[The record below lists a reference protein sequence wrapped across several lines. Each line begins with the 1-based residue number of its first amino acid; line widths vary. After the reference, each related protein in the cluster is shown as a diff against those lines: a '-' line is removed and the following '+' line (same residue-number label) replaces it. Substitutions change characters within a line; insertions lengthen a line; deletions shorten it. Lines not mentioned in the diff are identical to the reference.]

1 MAVNP
6 GVWGID
12 IGQCALKALRLEQ
25 VNGVITAT
33 AFDYVE
39 HPKILSQPD
48 ANPDELT
55 REALEKFL
63 SRNPTKGDL
72 IAMSVPGQSG
82 LARFVKLPPVEEK
95 KIVDIV
101 KFEAK
106 QQIPFPLDEVVW
118 DYQKVSEGTVTD
130 GFAMDTE
137 IGLFAM
143 KRDMIN
149 RFIGHFQAVKL
160 EVHHVQMT
168 PLALA
173 NFVTYELLKR
183 GGIDGEPAPTP
194 GMGKKKCVVALDI
207 GTDASN
213 LIITDGARIIWQR
226 PIPVGGNHFTR
237 ALTKEL
243 KLTFAK
249 AEHLKR
255 NAAKSPELANIL
267 KALRPVLQEFVQE
280 VQRSLGYFTNTHR
293 DAQVEYMVGLGSA
306 FKLPG
311 LQKFL
316 ADKLSLEVRKPDKF
330 ARIGGEAVTDAPAF
344 KENILSFPVA
354 YGLAL
359 QGLGIARLTTNLLPP
374 EISFERMIRA
384 KKPYAVAAAAA
395 LLLGTTVLAY
405 GYSVPLSDVTD
416 ERIKVSLEK
425 AKTVVSSASSLDR
438 QIADKKAEIDKT
450 QTEVESI
457 IAGQYEREN
466 WVKVNQFVN
475 ESVPIP
481 GPADDTKAPIPGYHN
496 MVGPNLEHYWRTTP
510 GKRAIVKLQE
520 RVGKGVDPVTA
531 IADDDMR
538 EHLAMLD
545 IEAVYSRHT
554 KDLKAFYTALEDQR
568 KRNVGGTLSF
578 PGSWLAPDEWWER
591 KPDRP
596 HPPMNERRELN
607 VREELKPEGEGWVV
621 EVRGY
626 TYWHPTQT
634 AETEKFIVDTLLRN
648 IIDRSRKGPEPKTDE
663 EKKAA
668 EAQPINGKISHAFLY
683 TFADGGEDKN
693 PAADTFR
700 YIRTSLI
707 DPIANGS
714 ATGAGGPGIGMGEG
728 GGGKLGGGP
737 PAPAAPGMSIPGGMM
752 GGPGGAGMGAWQPL
766 GSAGAAGGG
775 GGGYMGGGMS
785 MMGGAGMMG
794 GGPGFGGPMAP
805 GFGKIGG
812 PTPPGLPSGPGGPRG
827 AGPPGVSGPGESPG
841 PGASATP
848 PKGVK
853 VKPRFEFV
861 IIFTWKEPIP
871 SDKLRPIKKIEAP
884 VTTGPMAPGGMPGG
898 APSPSPPPPPSGD
911 GGGLS
916 AGAGRK
922 GGDD

>member
-1 MAVNP
+1 MAAVNP

-25 VNGVITAT
+25 INGVVTAT

-63 SRNPTKGDL
+63 SRNPTKGDQ

-173 NFVTYELLKR
+173 NYMTYDLLKR
-183 GGIDGEPAPTP
+183 GGIDGEVAPAQTI
-194 GMGKKKCVVALDI
+194 GKKKCVVALDI

-267 KALRPVLQEFVQE
+267 KALRPVLQEFVGE

-316 ADKLSLEVRKPDKF
+316 ADKLSLEVRKADKF
-330 ARIGGEAVTDAPAF
+330 NRLTGEAITGAPVF
-344 KENILSFPVA
+344 RENLLSYPVA

-359 QGLGIARLTTNLLPP
+359 QGLGTARLATNLLPP
-374 EISFERMIRA
+374 EITFERKIRA

-405 GYSVPLSDVTD
+405 GYSIPLSDVSDPKIEQAITKAKIRTDLLGFHIEMTRQEATDQLKTLGCKKVTD
-416 ERIKVSLEK
+416 E
-425 AKTVVSSASSLDR
+425 
-438 QIADKKAEIDKT
+438 
-450 QTEVESI
+450 
-457 IAGQYEREN
+457 Y
-466 WVKVNQFVN
+466 
-475 ESVPIP
+475 
-481 GPADDTKAPIPGYHN
+481 
-496 MVGPNLEHYWRTTP
+496 
-510 GKRAIVKLQE
+510 
-520 RVGKGVDPVTA
+520 
-531 IADDDMR
+531 
-538 EHLAMLD
+538 
-545 IEAVYSRHT
+545 
-554 KDLKAFYTALEDQR
+554 
-568 KRNVGGTLSF
+568 
-578 PGSWLAPDEWWER
+578 
-591 KPDRP
+591 
-596 HPPMNERRELN
+596 
-607 VREELKPEGEGWVV
+607 
-621 EVRGY
+621 
-626 TYWHPTQT
+626 
-634 AETEKFIVDTLLRN
+634 
-648 IIDRSRKGPEPKTDE
+648 
-663 EKKAA
+663 
-668 EAQPINGKISHAFLY
+668 
-683 TFADGGEDKN
+683 
-693 PAADTFR
+693 
-700 YIRTSLI
+700 
-707 DPIANGS
+707 
-714 ATGAGGPGIGMGEG
+714 
-728 GGGKLGGGP
+728 
-737 PAPAAPGMSIPGGMM
+737 
-752 GGPGGAGMGAWQPL
+752 
-766 GSAGAAGGG
+766 AGALNAIGCALPAGD
-775 GGGYMGGGMS
+775 
-785 MMGGAGMMG
+785 
-794 GGPGFGGPMAP
+794 
-805 GFGKIGG
+805 
-812 PTPPGLPSGPGGPRG
+812 RH
-827 AGPPGVSGPGESPG
+827 VS
-841 PGASATP
+841 
-848 PKGVK
+848 
-853 VKPRFEFV
+853 
-861 IIFTWKEPIP
+861 
-871 SDKLRPIKKIEAP
+871 
-884 VTTGPMAPGGMPGG
+884 
-898 APSPSPPPPPSGD
+898 
-911 GGGLS
+911 
-916 AGAGRK
+916 
-922 GGDD
+922 

>member
-1 MAVNP
+1 MAAVNP

-25 VNGVITAT
+25 INGVVTAT

-63 SRNPTKGDL
+63 SRNPTKGDQ

-173 NFVTYELLKR
+173 NYMTYDLLKR
-183 GGIDGEPAPTP
+183 GGIDGEVAPAQTI
-194 GMGKKKCVVALDI
+194 GKKKCVVALDI

-267 KALRPVLQEFVQE
+267 KALRPVLQEFVGE

-293 DAQVEYMVGLGSA
+293 DAQVEYMIGLGSA

-316 ADKLSLEVRKPDKF
+316 ADKLSLEVKKADKF
-330 ARIGGEAVTDAPAF
+330 NRLTGESVTDAPVF
-344 KENILSFPVA
+344 KENLLSYPVA

-359 QGLGIARLTTNLLPP
+359 QGLTTARLSTNLLPP
-374 EISFERMIRA
+374 EISFERKIRA
-384 KKPYAVAAAAA
+384 KKPYTVAAAAA
-395 LLLGTTVLAY
+395 LLFGTTVLAF
-405 GYSVPLSDVTD
+405 GYSVPLSDVSDPKIESAIT
-416 ERIKVSLEK
+416 K
-425 AKTVVSSASSLDR
+425 AKGVVTQATTLDK
-438 QIADKKAEIDKT
+438 QIADKKKEISDT
-450 QTEVESI
+450 QIEVESI
-457 IAGQYEREN
+457 VAGQSERKN
-466 WVKVNQFVN
+466 WMAMDKFIN
-475 ESVPIP
+475 ESVPVP
-481 GPADDTKAPIPGYHN
+481 GPNGN
-496 MVGPNLEHYWRTTP
+496 MLDQVQERYWRTMP
-510 GKRAIVKLQE
+510 GPRAVEKLKE
-520 RVGKGVDPVTA
+520 RVARGVDPVDAVAEDDFREFLATA
-531 IADDDMR
+531 
-538 EHLAMLD
+538 D
-545 IEAVYSRHT
+545 IEAVYCRFT
-554 KDLKAFYTALEDQR
+554 KDLKAYYTKLEEKGR
-568 KRNVGGTLSF
+568 AEIRGATGRGF
-578 PGSWLAPDEWWER
+578 PGSDFAPEEWW
-591 KPDRP
+591 KVDANTKLPFPDSAK
-596 HPPMNERRELN
+596 ED
-607 VREELKPEGEGWVV
+607 LKPEGEGWVF
-621 EVRGY
+621 EIRGY
-626 TYWHPTQT
+626 TYWKPDDKAQT
-634 AETEKFIVDTLLRN
+634 NQFIMNTLLRN
-648 IIDRSRKGPEPKTDE
+648 IVARSRTWTEEQKKGLTPEQLKQVADD
-663 EKKAA
+663 
-668 EAQPINGKISHAFLY
+668 PIRGKLTHAFLY
-683 TFADGGEDKN
+683 NVWDDKT
-693 PAADTFR
+693 PSQGSFKM
-700 YIRTSLI
+700 ISGSLI
-707 DPIANGS
+707 NSMVPDGDNAAGASGGMGGMGGTEGYGPPAGMGGGR
-714 ATGAGGPGIGMGEG
+714 ALPGAGGLPGASG
-728 GGGKLGGGP
+728 GGAASGGW
-737 PAPAAPGMSIPGGMM
+737 S
-752 GGPGGAGMGAWQPL
+752 PL
-766 GSAGAAGGG
+766 GSAGGSGSGAAAGGVTTG
-775 GGGYMGGGMS
+775 GMGGGMYGPS
-785 MMGGAGMMG
+785 SGSASGMSIPNLPKTG
-794 GGPGFGGPMAP
+794 S
-805 GFGKIGG
+805 G
-812 PTPPGLPSGPGGPRG
+812 PTTPGTTEPSTG
-827 AGPPGVSGPGESPG
+827 
-841 PGASATP
+841 TI
-848 PKGVK
+848 K
-853 VKPRFEFV
+853 VKPRYEFIV
-861 IIFTWKEPIP
+861 VFTWKEPTP
-871 SDKLRPIKKIEAP
+871 SDKLRPIKVAEKPAAAAP
-884 VTTGPMAPGGMPGG
+884 AASGPM
-898 APSPSPPPPPSGD
+898 PSPSVPK
-911 GGGLS
+911 GGS
-916 AGAGRK
+916 NK
-922 GGDD
+922 GGDDEGGGGLNIRGGGKDPD

>member
-12 IGQCALKALRLEQ
+12 IGQCALKALRLEL
-25 VNGVITAT
+25 VNGAVTAT

-72 IAMSVPGQSG
+72 VAMSVPGQSG

-149 RFIGHFQAVKL
+149 RFIGHFQAVKM

-173 NFVTYELLKR
+173 NYMTYDLLRR
-183 GGIDGEPAPTP
+183 GGIDGEAAPAQTV
-194 GMGKKKCVVALDI
+194 GKKQCVVALDI

-267 KALRPVLQEFVQE
+267 KALRPVLQEFVGE

-293 DAQVEYMVGLGSA
+293 DAQVQYMVGLGSA

-316 ADKLSLEVRKPDKF
+316 ADKLSLEVRKPDRF
-330 ARIGGEAVTDAPAF
+330 NRIAGEAVTDAPVF
-344 KENILSFPVA
+344 KENVLSFPVA

-359 QGLGIARLTTNLLPP
+359 QGLGIARLSTNLLPP
-374 EISFERMIRA
+374 EISFDRKIRG

-405 GYSVPLSDVTD
+405 GYSVPLADATDKRISDS
-416 ERIKVSLEK
+416 ISK
-425 AKTVVSSASSLDR
+425 AKSVVSTAGSLDS
-438 QIADKKAEIDKT
+438 QIRSKKEEIDKT
-450 QTEVESI
+450 QMEVESI
-457 IAGQYEREN
+457 IAGQTERKN
-466 WVKVNQFVN
+466 WIEINKFVN

-481 GPADDTKAPIPGYHN
+481 GPIDPAKQPIPGYHN
-496 MVGPNLEHYWRTTP
+496 MVEAFRMPNGAVVDPRKYWDSVP
-510 GKRAIVKLQE
+510 GKRAIVKLNE
-520 RVGKGVDPVTA
+520 RVGKGIDPINA
-531 IADDDMR
+531 LADDDMR
-538 EHLAMLD
+538 EHLAMVD
-545 IEAVYSRHT
+545 IEAVYCRYVS
-554 KDLKAFYTALEDQR
+554 DLKGFYELLERQR
-568 KRNVGGTLSF
+568 RDKVGGPLSF
-578 PGSWLAPDEWWER
+578 PGSFLAPDDWWDR
-591 KPDRP
+591 KSDRTQ
-596 HPPMNERRELN
+596 PPPAG
-607 VREELKPEGEGWVV
+607 VREEKKPEGEGWVF
-621 EVRGY
+621 EVRGS
-626 TYWHPTQT
+626 TYWHPEPGSQ
-634 AETEKFIVDTLLRN
+634 ADVFIMETFLRN
-648 IIDRSRKGPEPKTDE
+648 LIERSRPGPEPKTEE
-663 EKKAA
+663 EKKKLA
-668 EAQPINGKISHAFLY
+668 ETEPIKGKISYAFLY

-693 PAADTFR
+693 PAAGTFR
-700 YIRTSLI
+700 YIRGSLI
-707 DPIANGS
+707 DPLA
-714 ATGAGGPGIGMGEG
+714 G
-728 GGGKLGGGP
+728 GGGGSGGP
-737 PAPAAPGMSIPGGMM
+737 AGMGDMAASRGPSGPGMPGAMVPGGLSVPGGMGGGGAM
-752 GGPGGAGMGAWQPL
+752 GGGWSPL
-766 GSAGAAGGG
+766 GSAGGGSST
-775 GGGYMGGGMS
+775 GYGTGMGMGMGS
-785 MMGGAGMMG
+785 FLGG
-794 GGPGFGGPMAP
+794 GGPGGPSA
-805 GFGKIGG
+805 
-812 PTPPGLPSGPGGPRG
+812 GLGGPGGLSGPPV
-827 AGPPGVSGPGESPG
+827 PPGVPGPVGPGVIGEG
-841 PGASATP
+841 PGTTPATSTP
-848 PKGVK
+848 
-853 VKPRFEFV
+853 
-861 IIFTWKEPIP
+861 
-871 SDKLRPIKKIEAP
+871 
-884 VTTGPMAPGGMPGG
+884 
-898 APSPSPPPPPSGD
+898 
-911 GGGLS
+911 
-916 AGAGRK
+916 AGK
-922 GGDD
+922 

>member
-12 IGQCALKALRLEQ
+12 IGQCALKALRLEL
-25 VNGVITAT
+25 VNGAVTAT

-72 IAMSVPGQSG
+72 VAMSVPGQSG

-160 EVHHVQMT
+160 EVHFVQMA

-183 GGIDGEPAPTP
+183 GGPDGEAQPAQVV
-194 GMGKKKCVVALDI
+194 GKKKCVVALDI
-207 GTDASN
+207 GTDGSN
-213 LIITDGARIIWQR
+213 LIITDGGRIIWQR

-267 KALRPVLQEFVQE
+267 KALRPVLQEFVGE

-311 LQKFL
+311 LQKYL
-316 ADKLSLEVRKPDKF
+316 ADKLNLDVRKPDKY
-330 ARIGGEAVTDAPAF
+330 ARIAGEAVTDAPVF
-344 KENILSFPVA
+344 KENVLSYPVA
-354 YGLAL
+354 YGLAI
-359 QGLGIARLTTNLLPP
+359 QGLGVARLVTNLLPP
-374 EISFERMIRA
+374 EISFARKIRA

-405 GYSVPLSDVTD
+405 GYSVPLADVSDKKISDAIT
-416 ERIKVSLEK
+416 K
-425 AKTVVSSASSLDR
+425 AKGVVGEAKRVDT
-438 QIADKKAEIDKT
+438 QIAEKKADIDKT
-450 QTEVESI
+450 STDVESI
-457 IAGQYEREN
+457 IAGKSEREN
-466 WVKVNQFVN
+466 WLAVNRFVN

-481 GPADDTKAPIPGYHN
+481 GPRG
-496 MVGPNLEHYWRTTP
+496 NLLRSDYLLGLWSTEP
-510 GKRAIVKLQE
+510 GKRALQKYE
-520 RVGKGVDPVTA
+520 QRLAKGIDPLEA
-531 IADDDMR
+531 FKEDDHR
-538 EHLAMLD
+538 EHLAMVD
-545 IEAVYSRHT
+545 IEATYCRHT
-554 KDLKAFYTALEDQR
+554 TNLKGVYEALEKKQR
-568 KRNVGGTLSF
+568 ELYGGYRSF
-578 PGSWLAPDEWWER
+578 EGSYLNPTDWWES
-591 KPDRP
+591 KADRP
-596 HPPMNERRELN
+596 VPPAPADT
-607 VREELKPEGEGWVV
+607 VREELKPDGEGWVY
-621 EVRGY
+621 EVRGS
-626 TYWHPTQT
+626 TYWHPDSGKQ
-634 AETEKFIVDTLLRN
+634 TEKFIVETLLRN
-648 IIDRSRKGPEPKTDE
+648 IIEGSRPQPLPKTDDE
-663 EKKAA
+663 KVLAEAKKKA
-668 EAQPINGKISHAFLY
+668 EADAIRGKISHAFMFHLW
-683 TFADGGEDKN
+683 TDKN
-693 PAADTFR
+693 PTPNSFQV
-700 YIRTSLI
+700 IRRSLI
-707 DPIANGS
+707 DPAIAAASGGG
-714 ATGAGGPGIGMGEG
+714 GAMGMGEGGPGIGGPGFGKPGGMPGGMPGAPGEG
-728 GGGKLGGGP
+728 GGFGMATGGW
-737 PAPAAPGMSIPGGMM
+737 APLTGF
-752 GGPGGAGMGAWQPL
+752 
-766 GSAGAAGGG
+766 GGG
-775 GGGYMGGGMS
+775 GGA
-785 MMGGAGMMG
+785 AGPG
-794 GGPGFGGPMAP
+794 EGGPGFGMPGMPMP
-805 GFGKIGG
+805 GMPMFG
-812 PTPPGLPSGPGGPRG
+812 GPGGIGGLRPLAPPSSPGVGGPG
-827 AGPPGVSGPGESPG
+827 AGPPVSAAPPGGGFGEGGAGPGLPVQ
-841 PGASATP
+841 TP

-853 VKPRFEFV
+853 VKPRYEFV
-861 IIFTWKEPIP
+861 IIFTWREPTP
-871 SDKLRPIKKIEAP
+871 SDKLRPIKIAEPTAP
-884 VTTGPMAPGGMPGG
+884 
-898 APSPSPPPPPSGD
+898 
-911 GGGLS
+911 
-916 AGAGRK
+916 AGAGGY
-922 GGDD
+922 GGMGGFTPTSPTSPTPPGPGEGESSLGGLRGKVGD

>member
-25 VNGVITAT
+25 INGVITAT

-63 SRNPTKGDL
+63 SRNPTKGDI

-173 NFVTYELLKR
+173 NFVTYDLLKR
-183 GGIDGEPAPTP
+183 GGIDGETP
-194 GMGKKKCVVALDI
+194 PVQPVGKKKCVVALDI

-267 KALRPVLQEFVQE
+267 KALRPVLQEFVGE

-293 DAQVEYMVGLGSA
+293 DAQVEYMIGLGSA

-330 ARIGGEAVTDAPAF
+330 QRVAGEAVTDAPAF
-344 KENILSFPVA
+344 KENVLSFPVA

-359 QGLGIARLTTNLLPP
+359 QGLGTARLTTNLLPP
-374 EISFERMIRA
+374 EISFERKIRA

-405 GYSVPLSDVTD
+405 GYSVPLADVTD
-416 ERIKVSLEK
+416 KRISESIAK
-425 AKTVVSSASSLDR
+425 AETVTNAAGSLDK
-438 QIADKKAEIDKT
+438 QIADKKSENEKT
-450 QTEVESI
+450 TTEVESI
-457 IAGQYEREN
+457 IAGHGEREN
-466 WVKVNQFVN
+466 WLRLNQFVN

-481 GPADDTKAPIPGYHN
+481 GPAEDGKQPIAGYHN
-496 MVGPNLEHYWRTTP
+496 MREGRLPEYWNTVD
-510 GKRAIVKLQE
+510 GKRAIIKLQE
-520 RVGKGVDPVTA
+520 RVGKGIDPVNA
-531 IADDDMR
+531 LADDDKR

-545 IEAVYSRHT
+545 IEAIYSRYT
-554 KDLKAFYTALEDQR
+554 TNLKAAYEAIEQR
-568 KRNVGGTLSF
+568 RRKEVGGTLAF
-578 PGSWLAPDEWWER
+578 PGSPLAPDEWWEK
-591 KPDRP
+591 KPDRQ
-596 HPPMNERRELN
+596 HPPRNERGEFN
-607 VREELKPEGEGWVV
+607 VREELKPDGEGWLV
-621 EVRGY
+621 EVRGS
-626 TYWHPTQT
+626 TYWHPDSNKQT
-634 AETEKFIVDTLLRN
+634 DQFIMDTLLRN
-648 IIDRSRKGPEPKTDE
+648 IIERSRKGPEPKSDE
-663 EKKAA
+663 EKKKADTD
-668 EAQPINGKISHAFLY
+668 PIRGKITHAFMY
-683 TFADGGEDKN
+683 TFADGGEDKV
-693 PAADTFR
+693 PSAGTFR
-700 YIRTSLI
+700 YIRGSFIDGAVGGGGGTSQVGPGEGADGRGGGRHL
-707 DPIANGS
+707 PGAAPPGP
-714 ATGAGGPGIGMGEG
+714 AGGPGMGMGEG
-728 GGGKLGGGP
+728 GGGAG
-737 PAPAAPGMSIPGGMM
+737 A
-752 GGPGGAGMGAWQPL
+752 PGGAWVPL
-766 GSAGAAGGG
+766 GSAGGTASSGGG
-775 GGGYMGGGMS
+775 FLGMGGGM
-785 MMGGAGMMG
+785 GMMG
-794 GGPGFGGPMAP
+794 GMGFPGMPGLPGVPGFGGPPPGMGVPGSPAAP
-805 GFGKIGG
+805 G
-812 PTPPGLPSGPGGPRG
+812 PAGPGVP
-827 AGPPGVSGPGESPG
+827 GPGESTTT
-841 PGASATP
+841 TP
-848 PKGVK
+848 QKGIK
-853 VKPRFEFV
+853 VKPRYEFV
-861 IIFTWKEPIP
+861 IIFTWKEPTP
-871 SDKLRPIKKIEAP
+871 SDKLRPIKKLEAP
-884 VTTGPMAPGGMPGG
+884 AAGTGPGGFMPGPAGPTGPTGPTPPPGG
-898 APSPSPPPPPSGD
+898 AEGE
-911 GGGLS
+911 GGGLR
-916 AGAGRK
+916 AGAGRNIP
-922 GGDD
+922 D

>member
-1 MAVNP
+1 MAAVNP

-25 VNGVITAT
+25 INGVVTAT

-63 SRNPTKGDL
+63 SRNPTKGDRM
-72 IAMSVPGQSG
+72 AMSVPGQSG
-82 LARFVKLPPVEEK
+82 LARLVKLPPVEEK

-160 EVHHVQMT
+160 EVHQVQMT

-173 NFVTYELLKR
+173 NYMTYDLLKR
-183 GGIDGEPAPTP
+183 GGIDGETVPPQTI
-194 GMGKKKCVVALDI
+194 GKKKCVVALDI

-267 KALRPVLQEFVQE
+267 KALRPVLQEFVGE

-316 ADKLSLEVRKPDKF
+316 SDKLSLEVKKVDKF
-330 ARIGGEAVTDAPAF
+330 NRLTGEAVTDAPAF
-344 KENILSFPVA
+344 KENLLSFPVA

-359 QGLGIARLTTNLLPP
+359 QGLGTARLSTNLLPP
-374 EISFERMIRA
+374 EIDFERKIRA

-405 GYSVPLSDVTD
+405 GYSIPLSDVTD
-416 ERIKVSLEK
+416 PKIEK
-425 AKTVVSSASSLDR
+425 AIGEAKGVLTSAGKLDSD
-438 QIADKKAEIDKT
+438 ITAKKKEISDT

-457 IAGQYEREN
+457 VAGQAERKN
-466 WVKVNQFVN
+466 WLAMDRFIN
-475 ESVPIP
+475 ESVPVP
-481 GPADDTKAPIPGYHN
+481 GPTDPKVDPRTGPYNMLDQLQSQYWNTQPG
-496 MVGPNLEHYWRTTP
+496 R
-510 GKRAIVKLQE
+510 RAIAKLNE
-520 RVGKGVDPVTA
+520 RVARGVDPVQDA
-531 IADDDMR
+531 GEDDFR
-538 EHLAMLD
+538 EHLATVD
-545 IEAVYSRHT
+545 IEAVDCRFT
-554 KDLKAFYTALEDQR
+554 KDLKGYYTKLEEKGRQDIR
-568 KRNVGGTLSF
+568 GATGRGF
-578 PGSWLAPDEWWER
+578 PGSDLAPEDWWTSKTAPAGGE
-591 KPDRP
+591 K
-596 HPPMNERRELN
+596 
-607 VREELKPEGEGWVV
+607 EELKPDGEGWVF
-621 EVRGY
+621 EVRGS
-626 TYWHPTQT
+626 TYWHPDPKAPKAQTTQ
-634 AETEKFIVDTLLRN
+634 FITNTVLRN
-648 IIDRSRKGPEPKTDE
+648 IILRSHLTEDQKKVLTPEQL
-663 EKKAA
+663 KAWNDDA
-668 EAQPINGKISHAFLY
+668 VRGKLTHAFLY
-683 TFADGGEDKN
+683 DVWEDKT
-693 PAADTFR
+693 PSPGSFKV
-700 YIRTSLI
+700 IGGSLI
-707 DPIANGS
+707 NGLLPDD
-714 ATGAGGPGIGMGEG
+714 AGGAGGS
-728 GGGKLGGGP
+728 GGGP
-737 PAPAAPGMSIPGGMM
+737 GEYGSPGASGGRFGGGPGMPGM
-752 GGPGGAGMGAWQPL
+752 PGGAGATGGWSPL
-766 GSAGAAGGG
+766 GSAYGSGQGGG
-775 GGGYMGGGMS
+775 GGGMGLPGVPM
-785 MMGGAGMMG
+785 
-794 GGPGFGGPMAP
+794 GPGMPGVPM
-805 GFGKIGG
+805 
-812 PTPPGLPSGPGGPRG
+812 GPGT
-827 AGPPGVSGPGESPG
+827 PGVPMGPGVPGVPG
-841 PGASATP
+841 PGSPVP
-848 PKGVK
+848 PAGGETAKGTMK
-853 VKPRFEFV
+853 AKPRYEFV
-861 IIFTWKEPIP
+861 IVFAWKEPTP
-871 SDKLRPIKKIEAP
+871 SDKLRPIKVKEAAAAP
-884 VTTGPMAPGGMPGG
+884 ASGGPGMGG
-898 APSPSPPPPPSGD
+898 SPSPTSPGPKGGSSG
-911 GGGLS
+911 GEAEGGLN
-916 AGAGRK
+916 AR
-922 GGDD
+922 GGLKIDD

>member
-1 MAVNP
+1 MAAVNP

-25 VNGVITAT
+25 INGVVTAT

-63 SRNPTKGDL
+63 SRNPTKGDR

-143 KRDMIN
+143 KRDMIS

-160 EVHHVQMT
+160 EVHQVQMT

-173 NFVTYELLKR
+173 NYMTYDLLKR
-183 GGIDGEPAPTP
+183 GGIDGETAPPQTV
-194 GMGKKKCVVALDI
+194 GKKRCVVALDI

-267 KALRPVLQEFVQE
+267 KALRPVLQEFVGE

-316 ADKLSLEVRKPDKF
+316 ADKLSLEVKKADKF
-330 ARIGGEAVTDAPAF
+330 NRLTGEAVTDAPAF
-344 KENILSFPVA
+344 KENLLSFPVA

-359 QGLGIARLTTNLLPP
+359 QGLGTARLSTNLLPP
-374 EISFERMIRA
+374 EITFERKIRA

-405 GYSVPLSDVTD
+405 GYSIPLSDVTD
-416 ERIKVSLEK
+416 PKIETAINS
-425 AKTVVSSASSLDR
+425 AKGVVSTAGKLDSDITAKKKE
-438 QIADKKAEIDKT
+438 IADT

-457 IAGQYEREN
+457 VAGQAERKN
-466 WVKVNQFVN
+466 WIAMDRFLN
-475 ESVPIP
+475 ESVPVP
-481 GPADDTKAPIPGYHN
+481 GPTGKNPVIPGYHN
-496 MVGPNLEHYWRTTP
+496 MLDPQQLTYWNTTN
-510 GKRAIVKLQE
+510 GQRAIAKLHE
-520 RVGKGVDPVTA
+520 RVARGVDPVQDA
-531 IADDDMR
+531 GEDDFR
-538 EHLAMLD
+538 EYLATVD
-545 IEAVYSRHT
+545 IEAVTCRFT
-554 KDLKAFYTALEDQR
+554 KDLKGVYTRLEER
-568 KRNVGGTLSF
+568 GRAEFHGAGGRAF
-578 PGSWLAPDEWWER
+578 PGSDLAPEEWWTS
-591 KPDRP
+591 KTAPPDK
-596 HPPMNERRELN
+596 EK
-607 VREELKPEGEGWVV
+607 EELKPDGEGWVF
-621 EVRGY
+621 EIRGY
-626 TYWHPTQT
+626 TYWRPDARTLPNQ
-634 AETEKFIVDTLLRN
+634 FIMNTLLRN
-648 IIDRSRKGPEPKTDE
+648 IIARSRGLTEAQKKNLKPEE
-663 EKKAA
+663 LKAA
-668 EAQPINGKISHAFLY
+668 DEDPIRGKLTNAFLY
-683 TFADGGEDKN
+683 GTWEDKT
-693 PAADTFR
+693 PSPGSFKV
-700 YIRTSLI
+700 ISGSLI
-707 DPIANGS
+707 YGLIPDDTG
-714 ATGAGGPGIGMGEG
+714 GAGGGMGGMGEG
-728 GGGKLGGGP
+728 RENYGP
-737 PAPAAPGMSIPGGMM
+737 PS
-752 GGPGGAGMGAWQPL
+752 GGPGGGPRLGGGKPGSIAGAGSPGAAGSGGWSPL
-766 GSAGAAGGG
+766 GSAFGSGSA
-775 GGGYMGGGMS
+775 
-785 MMGGAGMMG
+785 GGAGAGSPMMGMSGMGPGTGPAIGMIPSHGPG
-794 GGPGFGGPMAP
+794 GGPGPGTVPPPVGGEA
-805 GFGKIGG
+805 
-812 PTPPGLPSGPGGPRG
+812 
-827 AGPPGVSGPGESPG
+827 A
-841 PGASATP
+841 
-848 PKGVK
+848 KGTVK
-853 VKPRFEFV
+853 VKPRYEF
-861 IIFTWKEPIP
+861 IIVFTWKEPTP
-871 SDKLRPIKKIEAP
+871 SDKLRPIKVAEKAAAAAP
-884 VTTGPMAPGGMPGG
+884 APAAPAP
-898 APSPSPPPPPSGD
+898 APSPAGKSGGGSGD
-911 GGGLS
+911 SEGGGLNI
-916 AGAGRK
+916 R
-922 GGDD
+922 GGLKDD